1 MANALAQKDAA
12 GQRGRFF
19 RNAGRELLLI
29 LRLKKPE
36 PDTGPT
42 RKELKLKRNTAR
54 ADGDYYTMAECS
66 IALGMGE
73 VKAWKKAG
81 NGYTESRKSKD
92 AAECYVRTGR
102 TGLLK
107 KKRNHAKKEGDYEAV
122 AIFDIALGADE
133 KQAWKAAGNACNKEG
148 WYAEAARCYRK
159 GGFEKEA
166 KEADERDAQMM
177 EAWTK
182 NSEEQEPYIDWAHHP

>member
-1 MANALAQKDAA
+1 
-12 GQRGRFF
+12 
-19 RNAGRELLLI
+19 LLI

-81 NGYTESRKSKD
+81 N
-92 AAECYVRTGR
+92 
-102 TGLLK
+102 
-107 KKRNHAKKEGDYEAV
+107 
-122 AIFDIALGADE
+122 
-133 KQAWKAAGNACNKEG
+133 ACNKEG
-148 WYAEAARCYRK
+148 WYIEAARCYRK

-166 KEADERDAQMM
+166 NEADRRTATAKTGKEPEKTDEYDDRQHRRDDDPGAYY
-177 EAWTK
+177 
-182 NSEEQEPYIDWAHHP
+182 SYHP